1 MRSENFSKNLP
12 TISIFRCTT
21 RLLPKG
27 YKSAFPFI
35 PSTTKTQS
43 AYQMHDEVQR
53 RQRWRTRTSCEWEY
67 EDAR

>member
-53 RQRWRTRTSCEWEY
+53 RQR
-67 EDAR
+67 